1 MEKIFFYFKS
11 ILMFLGYLILIS
23 FFSSIFYLYTG
34 MSYSVNSLI
43 LFILTS
49 LGFAV
54 LNFFNG
60 KKAVNKGYLAGLKL
74 GGSILLVFLLISLF
88 LKDGIRA
95 SKLVYY
101 GVLLLISII
110 SASIGINYKDNK
122 SH

>member
-1 MEKIFFYFKS
+1 
-11 ILMFLGYLILIS
+11 
-23 FFSSIFYLYTG
+23 

>member
-23 FFSSIFYLYTG
+23 FFSSIFYLYTS

-74 GGSILLVFLLISLF
+74 GGSIIF
-88 LKDGIRA
+88 
-95 SKLVYY
+95 
-101 GVLLLISII
+101 
-110 SASIGINYKDNK
+110 
-122 SH
+122 

>member
-23 FFSSIFYLYTG
+23 FFSSIFYLYTS

-88 LKDGIRA
+88 LKDGIRV